1 MTNKKFWAKLEE
13 YVKQKKSMWEISEL
27 LEIAYMEDLDI
38 ICGCEIIDE
47 QNFKQFYV
55 SIDYKNINITEKF
68 VLCYTDFKKA
78 RKDTNFE
85 GKGEIIPIREVID
98 NIIDNDDVDGMVIN
112 PNPRQEL
119 FIIDKDY
126 LVDHEEVVQDAMKK
140 MLITDPEL
148 FGKIISQK
156 YPLAQ

>member
-1 MTNKKFWAKLEE
+1 MTNKKFWAKLEA
-13 YVKQKKSMWEISEL
+13 YVKQKKSIWEISEL

-38 ICGCEIIDE
+38 ICGCEMIDE
-47 QNFKQFYV
+47 QKFKQFYV

-78 RKDTNFE
+78 RKDTNFK

-119 FIIDKDY
+119 FIIDRGY

-156 YPLAQ
+156 YPSAQ